1 MRRRRS
7 RGDRR
12 AAPSVGSDCTVHPPP
27 SARISDTDACI
38 WRDSKK
44 LLDAIHRAILS
55 SLGVPLGDRYQVY
68 QEHSESHFIVQ
79 DTGLGIDRTK
89 SAIFIGI
96 TSRQRTD
103 RQKTNLYTML
113 VEELKACGIDRTISS
128 SPSLRT
134 PTSTGVS
141 ATDARSSSRAN
152 SKLDAESIWRH
163 TQRDANW
170 SRFG

>member
-1 MRRRRS
+1 LHRPSPAERS
-7 RGDRR
+7 DQRY
-12 AAPSVGSDCTVHPPP
+12 
-27 SARISDTDACI
+27 DACI
-38 WRDSKK
+38 WRDSKE

-55 SLGVPLGDRYQVY
+55 SFGVPLGDRYQVY
-68 QEHSESHFIVQ
+68 EEHSESHFIVQ

-113 VEELKACGIDRTISS
+113 
-128 SPSLRT
+128 
-134 PTSTGVS
+134 
-141 ATDARSSSRAN
+141 
-152 SKLDAESIWRH
+152 DAESIWRH
-163 TQRDANW
+163 TQRDANC